1 MELAQAVYKEKNVS
15 FLKSDLPSPIIQCF
29 IEGVST
35 KRGMEIMNSVVSSK
49 NADLLYAW
57 KVKIADCINNIKTMP
72 VSTKAAAISIT
83 FFFYRPLH
91 GNKDLDIENF
101 VKPVIDGIAKGLFSK
116 NWPQEKQ
123 QEGKVHFNED
133 DSIFKKIYLE
143 YHDHIEELKEGL
155 YITVWPL
162 E

>member
-1 MELAQAVYKEKNVS
+1 MELAQVVYKGKNVS
-15 FLKSDLPSPIIQCF
+15 FLKSDAPEPIIQCF

-49 NADLLYAW
+49 NAELLYAW
-57 KVKIADCINNIKTMP
+57 KVKIADCINSIKTMP
-72 VSTKAAAISIT
+72 VSAKAAAISIT
-83 FFFYRPLH
+83 FFFCRPLH
-91 GNKDLDIENF
+91 GNKDFDIENF
-101 VKPVIDGIAKGLFSK
+101 VKPAIDGIAKGLFSK

-143 YHDHIEELKEGL
+143 YHDHRSHLMQ
-155 YITVWPL
+155 V
-162 E
+162 